1 MVIGLGTLANVGA
14 VLVGGALGSL
24 VIPQVPE
31 AMRAS
36 TMKALGLAVVLI
48 GLKMA
53 WETESILLLVVSL
66 ALGTMLGEW
75 LRIEDRLQAWAGRL
89 ERWPFARRGSFAKGF
104 VQASL
109 LFCTGAMAITGAL
122 EDGLRGD
129 PSILYAKSILDGVAS
144 IMFGSVMGVGVMFAA
159 IPVLVYQG
167 LITLGAS
174 AISGFL
180 TEAMIRE
187 ISAAGGLMVAAIGFN
202 LMGAAEIRIGNLLPG
217 LVVVAVLAGV
227 FA

>member
-1 MVIGLGTLANVGA
+1 MVGLGTLANVGA
-14 VLVGGALGSL
+14 VLLGGALGSL

-31 AMRAS
+31 AMRTS

-53 WETESILLLVVSL
+53 WETQSILLVVVSL

-75 LRIEDRLQAWAGRL
+75 LQIEDRLQAWAKRL
-89 ERWPFARRGSFAKGF
+89 ERWPITQRGGFAKGF

-167 LITLGAS
+167 LLTLGAS

-180 TEAMIRE
+180 TEGMIRE
-187 ISAAGGLMVAAIGFN
+187 ISATGGLMVAAIGFN

-217 LVVVAVLAGV
+217 LVIVAVLAGV
-227 FA
+227 FL

>member
-1 MVIGLGTLANVGA
+1 MVGLGTLANVGA
-14 VLVGGALGSL
+14 VLLGGALGSL
-24 VIPQVPE
+24 VIPAVPE
-31 AMRAS
+31 EMRTS

-53 WETESILLLVVSL
+53 WATESILLLVVSL
-66 ALGTMLGEW
+66 ALGTMIGEW
-75 LRIEDRLQAWAGRL
+75 LRIEDRLQAWAKRL
-89 ERWPFARRGSFAKGF
+89 ERWPFTQRGGFAKGF

-122 EDGLRGD
+122 EDGLSGN

-167 LITLGAS
+167 TITLAAS

-180 TEAMIRE
+180 TDAVIRE
-187 ISAAGGLMVAAIGFN
+187 ISAAGGLMVAAIGLN
-202 LMGAAEIRIGNLLPG
+202 LVGAAEIRIGNLLPG

-227 FA
+227 FL

>member
-1 MVIGLGTLANVGA
+1 MVGLGTLANVGA
-14 VLVGGALGSL
+14 VLLGGALGSL

-31 AMRAS
+31 EMRTS

-75 LRIEDRLQAWAGRL
+75 LRIEDRLQAWARRL
-89 ERWPFARRGSFAKGF
+89 ERWPITQRGGFAKGF

-122 EDGLRGD
+122 EDGLNGN

-187 ISAAGGLMVAAIGFN
+187 ISATGGLMVAAIGFN

-227 FA
+227 FL

>member
-1 MVIGLGTLANVGA
+1 MVGLGTLANVGA
-14 VLVGGALGSL
+14 VLLGGALGSL

-31 AMRAS
+31 EMRTS

-75 LRIEDRLQAWAGRL
+75 LRIEDRLQAWARRL
-89 ERWPFARRGSFAKGF
+89 ERWPITQRGGFAKGF

-122 EDGLRGD
+122 EDGLNGN

-159 IPVLVYQG
+159 VPVLVYQG

-187 ISAAGGLMVAAIGFN
+187 ISATGGLMVAAIGFN

-217 LVVVAVLAGV
+217 LVVVAALAGV
-227 FA
+227 FL

>member
-1 MVIGLGTLANVGA
+1 MVGLGTLANVGA
-14 VLVGGALGSL
+14 ILVGGALGSL

-31 AMRAS
+31 AIRTS

-66 ALGTMLGEW
+66 ALGTMAGEW
-75 LRIEDRLQAWAGRL
+75 LRIEDHLQEWAKRL
-89 ERWPFARRGSFAKGF
+89 ERWPITQRGGFAKGF

-122 EDGLRGD
+122 EDGLNGN

-159 IPVLVYQG
+159 VPVLVYQG

-187 ISAAGGLMVAAIGFN
+187 ISATGGLMVAAIGFN
-202 LMGAAEIRIGNLLPG
+202 LMGATEIRIGNLLPG
-217 LVVVAVLAGV
+217 LVFVAVLAGL

>member
-1 MVIGLGTLANVGA
+1 MVGLGTLANVGA
-14 VLVGGALGSL
+14 VLLGGALGSL

-31 AMRAS
+31 EMRTS

-75 LRIEDRLQAWAGRL
+75 LRIEDRLQAWARRL
-89 ERWPFARRGSFAKGF
+89 ERWPITQRGGFAKGF

-122 EDGLRGD
+122 EDGLNGN

-159 IPVLVYQG
+159 VPVLVYQG

-174 AISGFL
+174 AISRFL

-187 ISAAGGLMVAAIGFN
+187 ISATGGLMVAAIGFN

-217 LVVVAVLAGV
+217 LVVVAALAGV
-227 FA
+227 FL

>member
-1 MVIGLGTLANVGA
+1 
-14 VLVGGALGSL
+14 
-24 VIPQVPE
+24 
-31 AMRAS
+31 MRTS

-53 WETESILLLVVSL
+53 WATESILLLVVSL
-66 ALGTMLGEW
+66 ALGTMIGEW
-75 LRIEDRLQAWAGRL
+75 LRIEDRLQAWAKRL
-89 ERWPFARRGSFAKGF
+89 ERWPFTQRGGFAKGF

-122 EDGLRGD
+122 EDGLSGN

-159 IPVLVYQG
+159 VPVLVYQG

-187 ISAAGGLMVAAIGFN
+187 ISATGGLMVAAIGFN

-217 LVVVAVLAGV
+217 LVVVAALAGV
-227 FA
+227 FL